1 MFSKKDADKIGVLIA
16 SRSLS
21 IVTVRQLFG
30 PDFSEADFAALMPW
44 WNNRGEAPAN
54 PAPEAPEAPAP
65 VLPGFFPVAH
75 GGVVG
80 PDYEGAEA
88 QESDLAPFV
97 YNADKKAE

>member
-21 IVTVRQLFG
+21 IVTVRQIFG
-30 PDFSEADFAALMPW
+30 PDFSEADFAAIMPW

-80 PDYEGAEA
+80 GEFSRESEA
-88 QESDLAPFV
+88 SDPAPFV